1 MDAGDTTVSLP
12 GARAVR
18 GTLDRGG
25 AAADADTRRVV
36 VACPPHPEHGGDRHD
51 SRLRAVSD
59 ALRDRGVDCLRIDY
73 GAFDGGRGERTDAL
87 TALDWAVDRYDSVGL
102 FGYSFGGA
110 VAVLAAG
117 DRPPGLAAVS
127 ALAPASQLA
136 AGLDVV
142 AAVSEIT
149 VSLQIVYG
157 TRDDTVDAT
166 PVADRAREYGHAVE
180 AVPADHFFVGQR
192 DRVGTLV
199 ADMLAGA
206 D

>member
-1 MDAGDTTVSLP
+1 MDAGDTTVRLP

-25 AAADADTRRVV
+25 ATGDADTRRVV

-117 DRPPGLAAVS
+117 DRPSGLATVS

-166 PVADRAREYGHAVE
+166 RVADRAREHGHAVE

-199 ADMLAGA
+199 ADVLAGSG
-206 D
+206 